1 MLFLLQIPFLNFKSV
16 FFKTRIPSFITE
28 ITQNIMQS
36 PVQGV
41 AGGYRTWNHG
51 LCSDMESGAQN

>member
-1 MLFLLQIPFLNFKSV
+1 
-16 FFKTRIPSFITE
+16 
-28 ITQNIMQS
+28 MQS

-51 LCSDMESGAQN
+51 LCSDMESGAQNYTKGEGWLQII

>member
-1 MLFLLQIPFLNFKSV
+1 
-16 FFKTRIPSFITE
+16 
-28 ITQNIMQS
+28 MQS

-51 LCSDMESGAQN
+51 LCSDMESGAQNYTKGEGG